1 MAFENEDM
9 EVEGISNG
17 QEAFDRIAE
26 FNPDIVLADVGMPG
40 LDGFEL
46 SAKIKE
52 APETRGIKVLL
63 LASDFEDFDEQRYQ
77 ACGADNHISKPFKSD
92 DIVSMVKSLLE
103 GSSGDEDA
111 ALLSDSEIV
120 GQPVEETEEA
130 AEILSNLKVPES
142 QEEPSLEE
150 LLDSV
155 EKLSIDGTEISDL
168 VDEGESLEDKVPA
181 LVDEKLALPE
191 SVESP
196 ADDRALDLSGEGL
209 MEPMELSDFLDD
221 PLAPD
226 KELQVPTLQSENDDD
241 IMDQMIR
248 GVEELEESVQ
258 SPDPAA
264 EEAEAFPFAESGAD
278 EPEDL
283 GYTDGPE
290 IFAEVGKRRM
300 DNMDELDSAFKEL
313 AMGSRP
319 DSATREEKPPA
330 LSSLGGIVPEPE
342 DLLKHI
348 APGAF
353 SEVGKRPATPEDIKE
368 NLDAIPGFSDQDRD
382 LDPRNFPSRNWQYD
396 SEDDRFTQAI
406 AEEVKQVLKRS
417 LGTSL
422 EKEVSGLSDVILKTI
437 REVVREVTPEIA
449 RKVIREEIEKIKK
462 KDMV

>member
-9 EVEGISNG
+9 EVEGVSNG

-77 ACGADNHISKPFKSD
+77 ACGADNHISKLFKSD
-92 DIVSMVKSLLE
+92 DIVSMVKGLLE

-120 GQPVEETEEA
+120 GRQPVKETEKA
-130 AEILSNLKVPES
+130 AEILSNLKLPGS

-168 VDEGESLEDKVPA
+168 VDEGEPLEEEAPA
-181 LVDEKLALPE
+181 LVDEELALP
-191 SVESP
+191 
-196 ADDRALDLSGEGL
+196 
-209 MEPMELSDFLDD
+209 
-221 PLAPD
+221 
-226 KELQVPTLQSENDDD
+226 
-241 IMDQMIR
+241 
-248 GVEELEESVQ
+248 ESVQ

-278 EPEDL
+278 ELEYL

-300 DNMDELDSAFKEL
+300 DNMDELDFAFKEL

-319 DSATREEKPPA
+319 DSANHEEKPPA
-330 LSSLGGIVPEPE
+330 LSSRGIVPDPE
-342 DLLKHI
+342 DLLEYI
-348 APGAF
+348 VPGAF

-368 NLDAIPGFSDQDRD
+368 NLDAISGFSYQGRD
-382 LDPRNFPSRNWQYD
+382 LDPRNFPSRNWQYE

-406 AEEVKQVLKRS
+406 AEEVKQALKRS

-422 EKEVSGLSDVILKTI
+422 GKEVSGLSDVILKTI

-449 RKVIREEIEKIKK
+449 RKVIHEEIEKIKK
-462 KDMV
+462 QDMY